1 MRRKSSAAA
10 DQVDPR
16 DLIERVAAEHSSP
29 SVPSPRAGRSA
40 SAAVPATDLLDG
52 PVTASGRHRRA
63 QADDDTGAAAAD
75 SPTGVA
81 DQATDAPVLVTAG
94 SRAATT
100 TPADD
105 ASPWGPRPPAAGT
118 DLFTPPGGDRL
129 LGGSPGPD
137 DPDTGATRSGRRIRA
152 ISGAGIAGLHGAPDR
167 DAPERDAADHD
178 PADRT
183 AVDRSPVDRTA
194 VAEQVDGPGRAALEP
209 GPADAG
215 IPDGSVVE
223 IDRTGAPHRSAV
235 RRFAPL
241 GVGAAALLAATM
253 IGTLLQPGADDPAL
267 STTLVDA
274 SRRSVSD
281 APGSAASGVG
291 DGGGSRLGDAAQGA
305 SGQIGPAIAAAD
317 AAERRAEERREQAAS
332 ESASDSGAG
341 SSSSSDS
348 DSAAGSD
355 SASGSDSSAGSGA
368 TGGVAGAAQV
378 AGEGIQAALA
388 KGWQAIGGDEFT
400 GSSLGENWTA
410 YDGPGHD
417 GNGRRTPDAVS
428 VENDNL
434 VIRGDSEGNT
444 GGIAWGEPAKY
455 GKWEMRAKFPAGDKQ
470 YHPVLLLW
478 PSEVSWPEGGE
489 IDFAETTSASDDVSF
504 FLHYGSDNSQKDA
517 KKQID
522 ITQWNNYAVEWTP
535 DAVVGYVNGEEW
547 FRSDDPDTLPPG
559 PMHATIQL
567 DYFPEGGSPEPSEMH
582 VAWMRQYS

>member
-100 TPADD
+100 PADD

-137 DPDTGATRSGRRIRA
+137 EPDTGATRSGRRIRA

-167 DAPERDAADHD
+167 DAPDRDAADHD

-183 AVDRSPVDRTA
+183 AAGRGLVDRTA

-209 GPADAG
+209 GSTDPG
-215 IPDGSVVE
+215 LPDGSVVE